1 MWRWNP
7 LQKRFNIFC
16 VHSQV
21 VEIAKEVTNIH
32 NNSDQAVKE
41 FREILNSS
49 NSYFDDPIPKN
60 ESDETAHRKCSDL
73 AGAEKYCPARWAA
86 IQKWFEEARKVRLGN
101 PLFSSLLY
109 YFLFPYLALL
119 SLSFFFFWKCIHSDL
134 PLLQVMSMLDPK
146 IVKMFYF
153 TGTKH
158 TTPNCPID
166 LRPDLNPSSG
176 AQSYDSSGIGCSK
189 SAIYNIPFFLGRMGP
204 RYSEWSVNAHE
215 ARPGHHLQVSN

>member
-1 MWRWNP
+1 MQWSGW
-7 LQKRFNIFC
+7 C
-16 VHSQV
+16 W
-21 VEIAKEVTNIH
+21 
-32 NNSDQAVKE
+32 
-41 FREILNSS
+41 EILSCPMGSYSKMVRRGQKSKTWKSS
-49 NSYFDDPIPKN
+49 
-60 ESDETAHRKCSDL
+60 L
-73 AGAEKYCPARWAA
+73 
-86 IQKWFEEARKVRLGN
+86 
-101 PLFSSLLY
+101 LFSSLLY